1 MMEEKNIGWIKLGRK
16 ITSWGWYKDSNT
28 FRVFMH
34 LLLTANWEPS
44 EYQGHKVG
52 RGEVVIGVNALSTQI
67 GISVQATRTSLKK
80 LEKTGEINKRSTN
93 KFSIVSICNYDTY
106 QSKESDSNKPITN
119 EQQTSNKRATTSKEV
134 KKERSNV
141 SVEKNCEEQQRKI
154 IFQKNKGYF
163 NGREFDKLWEKF
175 VWVCEQNGVAF
186 TETRWNTFTKKK

>member
-1 MMEEKNIGWIKLGRK
+1 MEEKNIGWIKLGRK
-16 ITSWGWYKDSNT
+16 ITSWGWYKDANT

-52 RGEVVIGVNALSTQI
+52 RGEVVIGVNALSAQI

-106 QSKESDSNKPITN
+106 QSKESDSNKPTTN

-134 KKERSNV
+134 KKERT
-141 SVEKNCEEQQRKI
+141 EEEDSFFAYGVDLRTIRATTLQG
-154 IFQKNKGYF
+154 QKRT
-163 NGREFDKLWEKF
+163 REQLEHIAKLQSE
-175 VWVCEQNGVAF
+175 GH
-186 TETRWNTFTKKK
+186 TID